1 MSMKTLPFRVPLSK
15 VAPRRRTP
23 VERVF
28 SAIETA
34 TAIRALTR
42 LTGKGKGRK
51 LPSRTALA
59 ALGGGALA
67 AIAAG
72 AILARKRSSDVYEPP
87 ASMAPG
93 GSGTSV
99 NGESPEAAVAGVD
112 PVAAPVVSPGA
123 DTLDPVAPPAVAPGA
138 DPEGAK
144 IDVDAPNEGATGD
157 HPA

>member
-1 MSMKTLPFRVPLSK
+1 MSIKSLPFRAPLSK

-23 VERVF
+23 VERIF

-34 TAIRALTR
+34 TATRALTR
-42 LTGKGKGRK
+42 LTAKSKGRK

-93 GSGTSV
+93 ASGASV
-99 NGESPEAAVAGVD
+99 NGESPETAAVTVD
-112 PVAAPVVSPGA
+112 PAAPPVVAS
-123 DTLDPVAPPAVAPGA
+123 GA

-144 IDVDAPNEGATGD
+144 LDIDAPNEGATGD

>member
-1 MSMKTLPFRVPLSK
+1 MSIKSLPFRAPLSK

-23 VERVF
+23 VERIF

-34 TAIRALTR
+34 TATRALTR
-42 LTGKGKGRK
+42 LTGKSKGRK

-87 ASMAPG
+87 PSMAPG
-93 GSGTSV
+93 ASGASV
-99 NGESPEAAVAGVD
+99 NGESPENAAGSVG
-112 PVAAPVVSPGA
+112 PVSP
-123 DTLDPVAPPAVAPGA
+123 VVAPGA

-144 IDVDAPNEGATGD
+144 IDVDAPNEGATGE

>member
-1 MSMKTLPFRVPLSK
+1 MSIKSLPFRAPLSK

-23 VERVF
+23 VERIF
-28 SAIETA
+28 SAVETA

-42 LTGKGKGRK
+42 LTGKGKRRK
-51 LPSRTALA
+51 VPSRAVLA
-59 ALGGGALA
+59 ALGGGGLA

-93 GSGTSV
+93 ASGASV
-99 NGESPEAAVAGVD
+99 NGESPENAAGTVG
-112 PVAAPVVSPGA
+112 PVSP
-123 DTLDPVAPPAVAPGA
+123 VVAPGA

-144 IDVDAPNEGATGD
+144 IDVDAPNEGATGE